1 MKKWDYNQWDKLKNK
16 NNKSQKAFT
25 LIELLVII
33 AIIWTIILWTNLMSF
48 NNISN
53 KQELDTK
60 IIKISSNIELIRN
73 NSLLWKWIWTNLIVP
88 EKYKIDFSTSWSGII
103 KTYYYSWAISD
114 YVDYTFYDKE
124 IDFSNKFEKISNI
137 KCLDLKQTTENEL
150 TSSETWSIIIEWAKL
165 TLSWSCTSNP
175 LDIDKK
181 ILEIEIKRKSDTKK
195 IQINTLNWL
204 IEIKK

>member
-1 MKKWDYNQWDKLKNK
+1 MKKWHYNQWNKLKNK
-16 NNKSQKAFT
+16 NTKSQKAFT